1 MKRSHPIAK
10 AFTLVELLVT
20 IGIIAVLLGIL
31 FPVVGKLRENA
42 NAAST
47 AQSIS
52 TLQAAIQQY
61 WSTFNAYPG
70 PVPVGG
76 FGGIYTVNA
85 PLPATPSSSE
95 ELVLALR
102 GGLKVDYT
110 ARTLTF
116 DLNAVG
122 RGTVSLNPLNP
133 KRYNDFGGVDYQD
146 FNSNSLPEFKDAFPD
161 PMPIHYVRAI
171 TAGTSVVYAGLGTI
185 GEGPSPLYPAP
196 YGLVF
201 GKDGDDDDTTAD
213 FADVAAYLKDPANP
227 GTYRN
232 KDSYILVAAG
242 KDRIFGTKDDI
253 TNFGKPGE

>member
-1 MKRSHPIAK
+1 MARPVAK

-20 IGIIAVLLGIL
+20 IGIIAVLLGLL

-47 AQSIS
+47 SQSIS

-61 WSTFNAYPG
+61 WTTFNAYPG
-70 PVPVGG
+70 PVPIGG
-76 FGGIYTVNA
+76 FGGIYTVQA

-102 GGLKVDYT
+102 GGLTLNVGSKV
-110 ARTLTF
+110 LGF
-116 DLNAVG
+116 NLNDVG
-122 RGTVSLNPLNP
+122 RGTLSLNPGNP
-133 KRYNDFGGVDYQD
+133 KRYVDFGGVDYQD
-146 FNSNSLPEFKDAFPD
+146 FNSNTLPEFKDAFPD

-171 TAGTSVVYAGLGTI
+171 TAGTGTTYAGLGTI
-185 GEGPSPLYPAP
+185 GEGASPLYPAP
-196 YGLVF
+196 YGLKF
-201 GKDGDDDDTTAD
+201 GKDGDDDDSAAD
-213 FADVAAYLKDPANP
+213 FANVNAYLIDPANP
-227 GTYRN
+227 TSYRN

-253 TNFGKPGE
+253 TNFGRPGE